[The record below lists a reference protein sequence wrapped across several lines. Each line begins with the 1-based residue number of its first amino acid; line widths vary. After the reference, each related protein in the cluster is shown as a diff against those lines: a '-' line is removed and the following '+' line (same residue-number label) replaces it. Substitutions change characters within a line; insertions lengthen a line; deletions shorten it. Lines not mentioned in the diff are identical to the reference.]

1 MQVSSALMPPG
12 HQGHQGPHGLGMP
25 QPIPGPQQS
34 QGGPH
39 SSSARQSASVVSIY
53 FILCQARNFTC
64 LIHFCTLETQ
74 LYIKIYIGWT
84 YKSCICCQI

>member
-1 MQVSSALMPPG
+1 MQVSSALMPPGHQG

-39 SSSARQSASVVSIY
+39 SSSARQSASVVSI
-53 FILCQARNFTC
+53 FFLPC
-64 LIHFCTLETQ
+64 
-74 LYIKIYIGWT
+74 
-84 YKSCICCQI
+84 

>member
-39 SSSARQSASVVSIY
+39 SSSARQSASVVSI
-53 FILCQARNFTC
+53 FFLPC
-64 LIHFCTLETQ
+64 
-74 LYIKIYIGWT
+74 
-84 YKSCICCQI
+84 